1 MNEHELVS
9 PPLYLLFIC
18 LLNWPRLSLLSFPL
32 SKPKP
37 LFTFYE
43 NANAPTDSEI
53 DFLFFSFSCDTSLWT
68 LSFYLSTVL
77 LPHSPLLLACP
88 CTSSFALSAVPTAQ
102 PAYSYI
108 FFDLSFARSRAR
120 GLLVCAFISKRF
132 SCCNNGVPKK
142 SSLILPIVASFVRCD
157 EE

>member
-1 MNEHELVS
+1 MISRIYTNELPSMNEHELVS

-53 DFLFFSFSCDTSLWT
+53 DFLFFSFSCDTSLWNIIVLSIHCASTT
-68 LSFYLSTVL
+68 L
-77 LPHSPLLLACP
+77 PALACL
-88 CTSSFALSAVPTAQ
+88 SLYIIIRSFCRSHRAASLLIYFFRSLLRAL
-102 PAYSYI
+102 
-108 FFDLSFARSRAR
+108 ARSR
-120 GLLVCAFISKRF
+120 S
-132 SCCNNGVPKK
+132 SCLCFY
-142 SSLILPIVASFVRCD
+142 I
-157 EE
+157 